1 MYFIIFLLLWI
12 NISYADDDKNCRTRC
27 AMCNQKIEQLE
38 KRVKNLK
45 TELELLQNEQQSYD
59 DINEGPHE
67 E

>member
-1 MYFIIFLLLWI
+1 
-12 NISYADDDKNCRTRC
+12 
-27 AMCNQKIEQLE
+27 MCNQKIEQLE